1 MIEGPVAS
9 FIGKNLG
16 LLTVFRM
23 TRCTFL
29 LPAGFMSQKTS
40 QITGCDTT
48 ELRAGD
54 RLDESSESN
63 LRNPTERYHLP
74 LFSAFS
80 LFDVYFI
87 VSVDAST

>member
-1 MIEGPVAS
+1 M
-9 FIGKNLG
+9 
-16 LLTVFRM
+16 
-23 TRCTFL
+23 
-29 LPAGFMSQKTS
+29 LPAGFMGRETR

-48 ELRAGD
+48 EVRAGD

-63 LRNPTERYHLP
+63 LRNPTGRYHLP

-87 VSVDAST
+87 VSVDASS